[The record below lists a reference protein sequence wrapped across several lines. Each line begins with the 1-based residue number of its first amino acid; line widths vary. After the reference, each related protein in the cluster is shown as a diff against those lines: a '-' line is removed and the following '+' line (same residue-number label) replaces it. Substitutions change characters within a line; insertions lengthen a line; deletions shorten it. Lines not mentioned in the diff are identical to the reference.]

1 VDIATLLTDHLLTAF
16 TVAVGSRHSVRTTRT
31 IVELDTV
38 LRVYPIDVAV
48 IDPLAARVGQGGM
61 LELLPVLTRNAT
73 VPVIAYTTVSP
84 DAVRACAR
92 LAAHGVRH
100 VVLRG
105 YDDDPASFRALL
117 DSVQGD
123 ALADAVLALLE
134 PTLAEISAPV
144 ATAIES
150 LFHAPHTVAD
160 VDALARIAGTP
171 RRTLDRVLARAGL
184 VPGWTLIRAAR
195 VVRAYHYL
203 RGTAARVKDAAAKL
217 GYVRPEQ
224 LAEDVT
230 LITGFLPSSLPEA
243 LEPDDFVARIAARL
257 RRTDESTRTEV
268 VRPDITRADAEGD
281 GPDATPAPSR
291 SPESAA
297 DVVPRRTGS

>member
-1 VDIATLLTDHLLTAF
+1 VNIVALLSDHLLTAF
-16 TVAVGSRHSVRTTRT
+16 TVATGSRHSVRTVRT
-31 IVELDTV
+31 VAELDTV
-38 LRVYPIDVAV
+38 LRVYPIDVVV
-48 IDPLAARVGQGGM
+48 IDPQAARVGQGGM
-61 LELLPVLTRNAT
+61 LELLPVLTRNPQ
-73 VPVIAYTTVSP
+73 VPAIAYTTVSP

-92 LAAHGVRH
+92 LATHGVRH

-117 DSVQGD
+117 EGVQGD

-134 PTLAEISAPV
+134 PTLSELPAGT
-144 ATAIES
+144 ATAIET

-171 RRTLDRVLARAGL
+171 RRTFDRTVARAGL
-184 VPGWTLIRAAR
+184 VPGWTIIRAAR

-203 RGTAARVKDAAAKL
+203 RTGAARVKDAAAKL

-224 LAEDVT
+224 LSEDVT

-243 LEPDDFVARIAARL
+243 LEPDDFVIRVAGRM
-257 RRTDESTRTEV
+257 RR
-268 VRPDITRADAEGD
+268 PGD
-281 GPDATPAPSR
+281 SNQPDAADPDVPTQLIPNQ
-291 SPESAA
+291 SPESGVH
-297 DVVPRRTGS
+297 VVHRRTMS